1 MTPVVEAAARTSRAA
16 SAGFAEPRP
25 RFTDLVAAEWL
36 KFRALRSTA
45 WSLAGTVLAVLA
57 FNAGTAY
64 DTYRYWRE
72 NDADGR
78 AGFVRDGI
86 ALQEA
91 FNSNAMLVMMLAA
104 GAVGALAV
112 AGEYRTGLIR
122 TTFAAVPARR
132 SLLAAKVLVVAA
144 ATTVLGATAA
154 GLSFWLTQTILDG
167 RGVGVPLGHPGAWR
181 LVVASAL
188 LAPVSAL
195 TGMALGALLRHVGAA
210 LVAVFVLLL
219 LLPGVLGDDRHWTAV
234 AGHALPYQ
242 AWLRLAEAGV
252 ATTRYP
258 WTVAGA
264 WLTLA
269 LWSLAAAVIA
279 VAAVDRR
286 DL

>member
-1 MTPVVEAAARTSRAA
+1 MTPVAKAAARTSPAA
-16 SAGFAEPRP
+16 SPGSGEPRP
-25 RFTDLVAAEWL
+25 RFTDLLAAEWL
-36 KFRALRSTA
+36 KFRSPRSTA

-72 NDADGR
+72 NDAEGR
-78 AGFVRDGI
+78 ARFARDGI

-91 FNSNAMLVMMLAA
+91 FNGNAMLVMMLAA

-122 TTFAAVPARR
+122 TTFTAVPARR
-132 SLLAAKVLVVAA
+132 SLVTAKVLVVAA
-144 ATTVLGATAA
+144 ATAATGAVAA

-167 RGVGVPLGHPGAWR
+167 RGLGVPIGHPGAWR
-181 LVVASAL
+181 LVAASAL

-210 LVAVFVLLL
+210 LVAVFALLL
-219 LLPGVLGDDRHWTAV
+219 LLPGMLGDDRHWTAV
-234 AGHALPYQ
+234 AGHATPYQ
-242 AWLRLAEAGV
+242 AWLRLAEAGE
-252 ATTRYP
+252 ATARYP
-258 WTVAGA
+258 WTAAGA

-269 LWSLAAAVIA
+269 LWSLAAAA
-279 VAAVDRR
+279 VTVGTVDRR